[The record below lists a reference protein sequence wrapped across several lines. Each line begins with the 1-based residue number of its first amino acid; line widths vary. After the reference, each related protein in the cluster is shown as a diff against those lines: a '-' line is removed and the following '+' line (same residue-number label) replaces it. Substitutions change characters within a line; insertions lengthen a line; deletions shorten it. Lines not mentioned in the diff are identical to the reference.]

1 MKVFYENT
9 IEYIKYVNDLAIISK
24 RTFHDVFPRD

>member
-24 RTFHDVFPRD
+24 PFHDLFPSD

>member
-9 IEYIKYVNDLAIISK
+9 IEYIKYVNDLAMISK
-24 RTFHDVFPRD
+24 QPFHDVFPSD